1 MIEIKNIDVKLG
13 GSVIV
18 SSFSA
23 MFTPGTITAIIGK
36 NGSGKSTL
44 VSALAGD
51 LPISNGI
58 IRINERDLTSFT
70 LSDLAKWR
78 SVVTQSS
85 DYQLPFTVTEVLE
98 MTYWAG
104 GTKESINSALQALGI
119 WELRKRKVTMLS
131 GGEKQRVAIAF
142 ALATTFETLILDE
155 PLSAQDEVS
164 NDRIINLLKE
174 LAAAGKT
181 VILVAHL
188 PRAQLTWCDQIIDNL
203 K

>member
-164 NDRIINLLKE
+164 KDRIINLLKE